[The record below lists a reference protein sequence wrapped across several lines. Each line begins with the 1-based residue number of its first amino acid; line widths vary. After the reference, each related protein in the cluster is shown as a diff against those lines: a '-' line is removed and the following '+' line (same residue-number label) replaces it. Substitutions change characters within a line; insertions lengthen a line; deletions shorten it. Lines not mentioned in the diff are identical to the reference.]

1 MHTWDWR
8 GCEGFLYLSCSLLEA
23 FPHGFFTRHFHPHA
37 PHDLTSALHPEA
49 EAYRVKQV
57 HGNVVVTPSEV
68 RSVDATAASRRVE
81 RGARSEGAEGV
92 GEVGEAGG
100 EKPRTTQLP
109 ATNYQL
115 PIQNSLSLLTP
126 NSSLLVEADGLLTE
140 QPLQAVWVASA
151 DCTPVLIADRHTGQ
165 VAAVHAGWRGTAMK
179 IVPQAIA
186 RLQAQG
192 SKIQDL
198 RVALG
203 PAIAG
208 SVYQVSQQVAAE
220 VGASI
225 TATETKTEILD
236 FLAEIPNSPLFP
248 DSHPERVRL
257 DIRRVITL
265 QLEQLGISPEQVAI
279 APHCTYQEPER
290 FFSYRRDKQKKVQWS
305 GIISQ

>member
-68 RSVDATAASRRVE
+68 RSEE
-81 RGARSEGAEGV
+81 RGARSEGKKRAKGVEGAK
-92 GEVGEAGG
+92 EEFSIQNP
-100 EKPRTTQLP
+100 KSK
-109 ATNYQL
+109 
-115 PIQNSLSLLTP
+115 IQNSASLLAP
-126 NSSLLVEADGLLTE
+126 HSSLLVEADGLLTE

-208 SVYQVSQQVAAE
+208 SVYQVSRQVAAE

-225 TATETKTEILD
+225 TATDATTEILD
-236 FLAEIPNSPLFP
+236 CLAEIPNSPLFP

>member
-57 HGNVVVTPSEV
+57 HGNVVVTPSEIGE
-68 RSVDATAASRRVE
+68 S
-81 RGARSEGAEGV
+81 GV
-92 GEVGEAGG
+92 GSRESGVAEDDKEDKAEAAI
-100 EKPRTTQLP
+100 L
-109 ATNYQL
+109 AAHS
-115 PIQNSLSLLTP
+115 NSLT
-126 NSSLLVEADGLLTE
+126 EADGLLTE

-151 DCTPVLIADRHTGQ
+151 DCTPVLIADRQTGQ

-192 SKIQDL
+192 SQIQDL
-198 RVALG
+198 CVALG

-220 VGASI
+220 VGTSI
-225 TATETKTEILD
+225 IATKAEAKILD
-236 FLAEIPNSPLFP
+236 LLAEIPDSPLLP
-248 DSHPERVRL
+248 DSLPERVRL
-257 DIRRVITL
+257 DIRRVIAL